1 MRANS
6 AGLLPIGG
14 PPISLIR
21 RATSGSARAATAA
34 ACSARTTSSG
44 TPAGE
49 SSPYQP
55 PAENPGEALLRHGRH
70 IGQHGRPGLA
80 RHRQRAQVPA
90 ATCGATST
98 RFSMVKGN
106 SPLITASTAGALP
119 G

>member
-1 MRANS
+1 MARNS

-21 RATSGSARAATAA
+21 RATSGSASAATAA
-34 ACSARTTSSG
+34 ACR
-44 TPAGE
+44 PA
-49 SSPYQP
+49 PPP
-55 PAENPGEALLRHGRH
+55 PAPRRGRAAHTSRRPKTREALLRHGRH
-70 IGQHGRPGLA
+70 IGQQAALA
-80 RHRQRAQVPA
+80 WLVTASARRSPRD
-90 ATCGATST
+90 TCGATST